1 MVFIVACLND
11 VSDDHIRTPIAAML
25 YEVCLLQEAAS
36 FVPEYV
42 YVPRNFGSFET
53 NRYGLPFFDHVSS
66 LLNDENYMRML
77 RESEVRKE
85 GIFVDKRLMEDEHSA
100 RACVYAVKASS
111 SKGYLSMFT
120 GGHTTPGIGGP
131 SLGMAVLVE
140 CCHPQKYRIAFTGAV
155 HDSGLETFDMS
166 IGHLNAKITLCKTVG
181 CPLVFDL
188 PDVIQYRHLEMLGVH
203 LVLPDDLATN
213 RNPNNRNY
221 NVYTASTLVEAVF
234 AAMVIDNTFQYKK
247 WIRALPSIGKPRIGK
262 KMAIKLER
270 EGRPSRFDVTLNKD
284 ADQMNW
290 YVVEKQ
296 DLSDDESDDDVDDE
310 VDEVDD
316 DTQLLP
322 VIRRGVKRLRD
333 WIGASGIEH
342 APRTP

>member
-11 VSDDHIRTPIAAML
+11 VSDDHIRSPIAAML
-25 YEVCLLQEAAS
+25 YEVCLLNEAAS

-42 YVPRNFGSFET
+42 YVPRTFGAYEYTS
-53 NRYGLPFFDHVSS
+53 RYGLPFYDDVLSM
-66 LLNDENYMRML
+66 LNDENWMRML

-85 GIFVDKRLMEDEHSA
+85 GIYVDKRLMNDEHSA

-120 GGHTTPGIGGP
+120 GSHTTPGIGGP

-140 CCHPQKYRIAFTGAV
+140 CCHPQKYRIAFTGAI

-166 IGHLNAKITLCKTVG
+166 VGDLHAKIALCKTVG

-188 PDVIQYRHLEMLGVH
+188 PDVYQYRHLEMLGVH

-213 RNPNNRNY
+213 REISNKIY

-247 WIRALPSIGKPRIGK
+247 WIRDLPAIGKPRIGK

-270 EGRPSRFDVTLNKD
+270 EGHPSRFDVTLNKD
-284 ADQMNW
+284 ADQINFHI
-290 YVVEKQ
+290 VERL
-296 DLSDDESDDDVDDE
+296 DTSDDEVEDE
-310 VDEVDD
+310 VDEIDHV
-316 DTQLLP
+316 TQLFP

-333 WIGASGIEH
+333 WIGASGIEP